1 MGKTKVIR
9 FAKQGGT
16 AEYYPSLCVIHKDG
30 FFIEVRFIHK
40 VVWIS
45 NYMYSLKG
53 ELICQ
58 W

>member
-1 MGKTKVIR
+1 MLSVLVCDTRGR
-9 FAKQGGT
+9 FF
-16 AEYYPSLCVIHKDG
+16 Y
-30 FFIEVRFIHK
+30 IEVRFIHK

-58 W
+58 WQKALKLFNTK